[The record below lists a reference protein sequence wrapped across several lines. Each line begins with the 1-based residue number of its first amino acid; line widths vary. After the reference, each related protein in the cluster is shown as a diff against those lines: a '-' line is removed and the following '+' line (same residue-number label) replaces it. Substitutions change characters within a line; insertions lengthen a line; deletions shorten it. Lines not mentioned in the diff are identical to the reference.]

1 MSTQPVRPD
10 RCGVLH
16 LVWSGRIGGIE
27 LQVAA
32 IVRHAAERGTFVHRV
47 CLLDGQGP
55 VGDALVAEGL
65 AYRLGLRTG
74 WDFVGLCR
82 LWSLLRRLRPR
93 IVHIHA
99 HAVGANLIALV
110 ALPHAV
116 RVYTEHSPRSL
127 GRDYKFLLLYTLL
140 RRSISRF
147 IALSPAMAR
156 AIEGYG
162 VNRARMLVIPNA
174 VSVPPRAPSAP
185 RRGEPTVGIV
195 ARLEPQKRVDLFVDT
210 VAELRQ
216 RGVQCSGLVVGGGSR
231 CADLKRQVHQLGL
244 INVIEFAGEQ
254 EDVVP
259 WLDRM
264 DVFLMSS
271 ASEPYA
277 VAALEAMARGVPVVA
292 MPCPGGLSDLV
303 ARGGLPLPDRAPET
317 AATAV
322 ASLFESSEAR
332 LELRARGEAMVVE
345 HSLERVFAQLER
357 LYLGLAGS
365 PSREYTD

>member
-1 MSTQPVRPD
+1 M
-10 RCGVLH
+10 
-16 LVWSGRIGGIE
+16 
-27 LQVAA
+27 
-32 IVRHAAERGTFVHRV
+32 
-47 CLLDGQGP
+47 
-55 VGDALVAEGL
+55 
-65 AYRLGLRTG
+65 
-74 WDFVGLCR
+74 
-82 LWSLLRRLRPR
+82 
-93 IVHIHA
+93 
-99 HAVGANLIALV
+99 
-110 ALPHAV
+110 
-116 RVYTEHSPRSL
+116 
-127 GRDYKFLLLYTLL
+127 
-140 RRSISRF
+140 
-147 IALSPAMAR
+147 
-156 AIEGYG
+156 
-162 VNRARMLVIPNA
+162 
-174 VSVPPRAPSAP
+174 
-185 RRGEPTVGIV
+185 GIV

-322 ASLFESSEAR
+322 ASLLESSEAR

-365 PSREYTD
+365 PSREYAD